1 VHRDLKPEN
10 ILLPRPREDSG
21 LTLVSPPL
29 PFAHELVKLT
39 DFGIAKIMDEPGL
52 TMGEQL
58 FGTPGYIAPEYLE
71 GHDTDPR
78 SDLYSLGVILYE
90 MTTGALPY
98 DDVGAALLTAPLRG
112 PPIPPSARVP
122 VYFADLE
129 ALILHLLARD
139 PGQRPP
145 DAFAVYDALVYL
157 LRAEAAEGPPVVTTT
172 PLATRISFGS
182 QLGVRE
188 NANTMIEQPMP
199 AATSGAYARQTSD
212 LTAAAAAGTVRWHEA
227 LAKLETDIAVA
238 QRQKMPALRVER
250 AAELV
255 SVARGKVSTL
265 ERVARAVGAQQD
277 RVDTLEAEG
286 RGFRD
291 DFGRAIDQLVR
302 DRSHERAKS
311 ASVSVRRAPLQ
322 TGARERGAAG
332 HSDIALW
339 ETALLA
345 ADGAMPRLP
354 EDDLTFQLA
363 ALQRSLQSKNV
374 ALEDQIVEASGA
386 LEGSLAAIRHLTH
399 ELRRLVDEATAQL
412 QGDGDAANDAGR
424 PASGGSM
431 GGRPSPGQRSW
442 RP

>member
-1 VHRDLKPEN
+1 
-10 ILLPRPREDSG
+10 
-21 LTLVSPPL
+21 
-29 PFAHELVKLT
+29 
-39 DFGIAKIMDEPGL
+39 
-52 TMGEQL
+52 
-58 FGTPGYIAPEYLE
+58 
-71 GHDTDPR
+71 
-78 SDLYSLGVILYE
+78 
-90 MTTGALPY
+90 
-98 DDVGAALLTAPLRG
+98 
-112 PPIPPSARVP
+112 
-122 VYFADLE
+122 
-129 ALILHLLARD
+129 
-139 PGQRPP
+139 
-145 DAFAVYDALVYL
+145 
-157 LRAEAAEGPPVVTTT
+157 
-172 PLATRISFGS
+172 
-182 QLGVRE
+182 
-188 NANTMIEQPMP
+188 
-199 AATSGAYARQTSD
+199 
-212 LTAAAAAGTVRWHEA
+212 
-227 LAKLETDIAVA
+227 
-238 QRQKMPALRVER
+238 
-250 AAELV
+250 
-255 SVARGKVSTL
+255 
-265 ERVARAVGAQQD
+265 
-277 RVDTLEAEG
+277 
-286 RGFRD
+286 
-291 DFGRAIDQLVR
+291 VR